1 MKTVLRYAHRHAI
14 LAFLLGLFLYA
25 PTHAKA
31 LPYLNDTTYY
41 KSYPYVIILDDNEPM
56 PTLTDEQF
64 FDQAA
69 CVVFPVNQW
78 MLPQDNSLLNELA
91 QNVIPQLNLDS
102 LQLVK
107 MVFRGTASPEGAVQV
122 NTVLGQRRAQALYDF
137 VTQRMTYHMADSLFI
152 IDNSIE
158 DYASLCLMMRRAADP
173 DYELVQSLCNQYGDN
188 LPVMKSKLQ
197 TARNG
202 QLWQRLF
209 RTYFPQLRTARFVMV
224 LRKAHEA
231 NDANVANEAH
241 ETARETSET
250 SMPSATN
257 EHCEPLVLPRCEFL
271 SIKTNLLLDA
281 AYVPGYDRWCPI
293 PNVAIEYYPKSG
305 HFTFGASFDMPWWQD
320 YDAHKYFQLRN
331 YQLETRY
338 YLKAHRAHEANETHK
353 AHGANKANGAHEAN
367 KPAFSGFYLQA
378 YAHAGIFGICFD
390 ANRGWVGEG
399 AGAGLGL
406 GYVVPLSRNG
416 HWRLELGLQAGFFRC
431 KYDPYQYEN
440 PVNPAYHDDLYY
452 YKWTQKPEFF
462 KKRQYRW
469 NWLGPTRV
477 GITLSYDLLYR
488 RINKK
493 GVSFKAHEAYEPHKA
508 YEAYE
513 ANKAYRPN
521 SPQEE
526 RRAEP

>member
-188 LPVMKSKLQ
+188 LPVLKSELQ

-209 RTYFPQLRTARFVMV
+209 RTYFPQLRTARFIMV
-224 LRKAHEA
+224 LRKVKPA
-231 NDANVANEAH
+231 
-241 ETARETSET
+241 
-250 SMPSATN
+250 
-257 EHCEPLVLPRCEFL
+257 EPIQPIEPVEIIEPAPPVVIDTVVLVIPEVPAEILPRCEFL

-338 YLKAHRAHEANETHK
+338 YLKAHRAHEA
-353 AHGANKANGAHEAN
+353 HGANKASGAHEAN

-440 PVNPAYHDDLYY
+440 PVNSAYHDNLYY

-493 GVSFKAHEAYEPHKA
+493 GVSFRAHEAYEA
-508 YEAYE
+508 YGAYE
-513 ANKAYRPN
+513 ANRAN
-521 SPQEE
+521 SPQKE
-526 RRAEP
+526 RRSAHE